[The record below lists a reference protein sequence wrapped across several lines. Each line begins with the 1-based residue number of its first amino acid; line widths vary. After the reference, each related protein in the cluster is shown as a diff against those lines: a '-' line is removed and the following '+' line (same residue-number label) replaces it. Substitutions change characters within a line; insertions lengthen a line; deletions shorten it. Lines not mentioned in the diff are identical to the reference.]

1 MSGQQDHEKAKGKA
15 AKRREAQ
22 GKAAGPRL
30 SAEAASFDP
39 SKGLA
44 QASTSTPG
52 RRPSS
57 APGQSA
63 GRPAEFTPGKVPRRL
78 ADFTPAPGQVTS
90 RQAPGFTPGQ
100 FTPGP
105 GPMFSPYP
113 PGLALQAPSYY
124 PVESPGYPM
133 GPIPPADEEPN
144 YNLSGREI
152 APGLTVGYAALSP
165 EQMEAWVKGKS
176 HAAAIT
182 IIDGKVEDDEPILGN
197 STNRLK
203 HQFQPWETPKPNFL
217 SIVIRRTNLALMY
230 KMKEICDFIDRYY
243 TDPPS
248 LAEQQEAARG
258 FDEDDDEIFLGPE
271 LLGKTGKDL
280 EDYHARHMR
289 PASVVMIH
297 GGQTPLTRYQPTFIG
312 IAYLMRKWRLG
323 VKQTLD
329 KARRFDSK
337 WSDPLSLTDMQ
348 IEALEVWNKVE
359 YDIWI
364 REPEKQL
371 ELKPSYEEYMARHN
385 AAQEKPNQHDLP
397 ASG

>member
-22 GKAAGPRL
+22 EKPAGPRL

-39 SKGLA
+39 SKA
-44 QASTSTPG
+44 HPQANTFTPG

-57 APGQSA
+57 APGQAS
-63 GRPAEFTPGKVPRRL
+63 GGPADFTPGRVPRRL
-78 ADFTPAPGQVTS
+78 VDFTPAPGQL
-90 RQAPGFTPGQ
+90 TPGQ
-100 FTPGP
+100 HHQLG
-105 GPMFSPYP
+105 FSPYP
-113 PGLALQAPSYY
+113 HGLALQAPFY

-133 GPIPPADEEPN
+133 GPLEPIPLGDEEPN
-144 YNLSGREI
+144 YNLHGREI
-152 APGLTVGYAALSP
+152 APGLTVGYAAVSP
-165 EQMEAWVKGKS
+165 EQMQAWVKGKT

-182 IIDGKVEDDEPILGN
+182 IIDGRVDDNEPILGN
-197 STNRLK
+197 TTNRLK
-203 HQFQPWETPKPNFL
+203 HQSQPCETPQPNFL
-217 SIVIRRTNLALMY
+217 SIVIRKSTVVLTY
-230 KMKEICDFIDRYY
+230 KLKDICDFIDRYY

-271 LLGKTGKDL
+271 LLGKKGKDL
-280 EDYHARHMR
+280 ENYKARHMR

-297 GGQTPLTRYQPTFIG
+297 GGQTPGTRYEPTFIG

-323 VKQTLD
+323 VKETLD
-329 KARRFDSK
+329 RARRFDDK
-337 WSDPLSLTDMQ
+337 WAADPLSLTDMQ
-348 IEALEVWNKVE
+348 IEGLEVWNKVE
-359 YDIWI
+359 YDIWD
-364 REPEKQL
+364 RAHEF
-371 ELKPSYEEYMARHN
+371 KPPYEEYVARHN